1 MSEERRDWRALD
13 DAAAAALLAL
23 AYAPIEHIGLLYE
36 QDGQIL
42 ATPAQTLN
50 HNASAGGTFEIPKG
64 SLRAIFH
71 NHPARKKRRG
81 GMASENRDRMR
92 AEFSTDDILQAQ
104 RLGVPSYIAA
114 GPKLR
119 RYDPATGKT
128 QDVLAEI
135 PVELIRDYLHRRFF
149 EEGRNE

>member
-1 MSEERRDWRALD
+1 MSEERKSRRALD
-13 DAAAAALLAL
+13 DAAARALFTL
-23 AYAPIEHIGLLYE
+23 AYAPVEHIGLLYE

-42 ATPAQTLN
+42 ATPTQTLD
-50 HNASAGGTFEIPKG
+50 HYATTGGRFEIPKG

-81 GMASENRDRMR
+81 EMASESRDRMR
-92 AEFSTDDILQAQ
+92 AEFSPDDILQAQ

-119 RYDPATGKT
+119 RYDPSTGRVE
-128 QDVLAEI
+128 DVLAEI
-135 PVELIRDYLHRRFF
+135 PVEMIRDYFHRRFF
-149 EEGRNE
+149 EEGRDK